1 MNNKLTPSN
10 LYKKPWYK
18 RWYVWVAVGV
28 AFTLFISFRYGH
40 YPDENK
46 NIATT
51 SEYQDE
57 TQSTQSAKETEKEF
71 KKSCKTITFKKLA
84 RNPDKHK
91 GENFKIK
98 GQVIQVLDSDSW
110 FNDST
115 ALRINITQDGTFWTD
130 TIISAVNIPKG
141 DDRILDDDIITLWGT
156 CKGLYTYK
164 SVLGQNI
171 SLPRVDIEY
180 YKIENE

>member
-1 MNNKLTPSN
+1 MALNTDTNKSR
-10 LYKKPWYK
+10 YKKIWIGAI
-18 RWYVWVAVGV
+18 VVVAV
-28 AFTLFISFRYGH
+28 ALFVGFYFAKS
-40 YPDENK
+40 PNDNT
-46 NIATT
+46 TT
-51 SEYQDE
+51 SEHQDE

-84 RNPDKHK
+84 RNPDKYK

-110 FNDST
+110 FNEST
-115 ALRINITQDGTFWTD
+115 ALRINITQDGAFWTD
-130 TIISAVNIPKG
+130 TIIAAVNIPKG

-164 SVLGQNI
+164 SVLGQKI